1 MQRELCL
8 SLLLHVL
15 PSQLYSPL
23 LLPSP
28 LSSPL
33 PQVVSDP
40 ALDKSGVYWSWDNE
54 KSSLWFDQVDGALEN
69 NVSKE
74 VIARGGGKKQGRGV
88 AGLAWAGLAWA
99 GLARA
104 GLAWAGLL
112 VCDCCRL
119 YKGGLALCGR

>member
-74 VIARGGGKKQGRGV
+74 VSLQGEGKEARGWLGWP
-88 AGLAWAGLAWA
+88 GLGCWSVTVDGCAWA
-99 GLARA
+99 
-104 GLAWAGLL
+104 
-112 VCDCCRL
+112 
-119 YKGGLALCGR
+119 GLALCGR